1 MAVNLTIPTT
11 WNQLSQTQLQNIVHQ
26 MQAFQEIVKDTPA
39 SLATASSKL
48 FTQIAKELLRGNEKE
63 YIKIALEEITPQ
75 GYAPYTKFIYD
86 GVERTKFI
94 PSVRIGRTTYYGP
107 DIRYRNATIAEFA
120 FVDAAF
126 YKWRQT
132 SEPMW
137 LNVLCASLYRESAPQ
152 PTEIDIRKPF
162 VKGKSVDD
170 RADIFVKLNYK
181 TKLAIAYT
189 YEGCRNRI
197 AKQYPNVFPAPVID
211 ETDPKPLPKQKYI
224 SFGAIIHDKIEGD
237 PSKLELTNNVLATD
251 FLSIYEK
258 DILDMRK
265 KK

>member
-11 WNQLSQTQLQNIVHQ
+11 WNQLSQTQLQNIVRQ

-39 SLATASSKL
+39 LLAASSSKL
-48 FTQIAKELLRGNEKE
+48 FTQIAKELLRGNTPDD
-63 YIKIALEEITPQ
+63 IKIALEEITPQ
-75 GYAPYTKFIYD
+75 GYEPYTNFIYA
-86 GVERTKFI
+86 GVDRTKFI
-94 PSVRIGRTTYYGP
+94 PSVKVGRTTYYGP

-132 SEPMW
+132 EQPMW

-170 RADIFVKLNYK
+170 RADVFTKLSYK

-211 ETDPKPLPKQKYI
+211 ETDPKPMQKREYV
-224 SFGAIIHDKIEGD
+224 SFGEIIYDKIEGD
-237 PSKLELTNNVLATD
+237 PSKLQITNNVLATD

-258 DILDMRK
+258 DIKAMRK
-265 KK
+265 KQ

>member
-11 WNQLSQTQLQNIVHQ
+11 WNQLSRTQLQNIVHQ

-63 YIKIALEEITPQ
+63 DIKIALEEITPQ
-75 GYAPYTKFIYD
+75 GYAPYTSFIYE
-86 GVERTKFI
+86 GVARTKFI
-94 PSVRIGRTTYYGP
+94 PSVRVGLTTYYGP

-120 FVDAAF
+120 FVDGVF
-126 YKWRQT
+126 YTWRKTEQ
-132 SEPMW
+132 PIW
-137 LNVLCASLYRESAPQ
+137 LNVLCAALYRESAKQ
-152 PTEIDIRKPF
+152 PTETDIRKPF

-170 RADIFVKLNYK
+170 RADVFEKLPYK

-189 YEGCRNRI
+189 YEGCRNHI
-197 AKQYPNVFPAPVID
+197 AEKYPNVFPKAVID
-211 ETDPKPLPKQKYI
+211 ETDPKPIPKQKYI

-237 PSKLELTNNVLATD
+237 PSKLEITNNVLATD

-265 KK
+265 KQ